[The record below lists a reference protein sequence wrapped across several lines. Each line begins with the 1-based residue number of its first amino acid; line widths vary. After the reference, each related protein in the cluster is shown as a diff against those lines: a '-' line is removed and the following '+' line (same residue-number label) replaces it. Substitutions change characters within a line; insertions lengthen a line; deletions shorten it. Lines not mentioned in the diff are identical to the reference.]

1 MEYGIETRCIHGAEG
16 VTKDHSYGS
25 MGTPIYQTATFS
37 HPGVGRSTG
46 YDYSR
51 ESNPT
56 RSELEKIVT
65 SLEGAYD
72 TVACT
77 SGMAALSICMELFE
91 PGSHFVCTE
100 DLYGGSVRMFA
111 TTAAKKGLSFS
122 YVNTSDPAATEA
134 EIKKH
139 PHTKALYIET
149 PSNPTMQV
157 TDLRAMKKLADT

>member
-16 VTKDHSYGS
+16 VTRDHSYGS

-65 SLEGAYD
+65 SLEGAYRY
-72 TVACT
+72 
-77 SGMAALSICMELFE
+77 
-91 PGSHFVCTE
+91 GS
-100 DLYGGSVRMFA
+100 
-111 TTAAKKGLSFS
+111 
-122 YVNTSDPAATEA
+122 
-134 EIKKH
+134 
-139 PHTKALYIET
+139 LYIRYGST
-149 PSNPTMQV
+149 FYLHGTV
-157 TDLRAMKKLADT
+157 RAGQPFCMYRGSLWWIRQNVRDHSSEEGTFLFLCKYI